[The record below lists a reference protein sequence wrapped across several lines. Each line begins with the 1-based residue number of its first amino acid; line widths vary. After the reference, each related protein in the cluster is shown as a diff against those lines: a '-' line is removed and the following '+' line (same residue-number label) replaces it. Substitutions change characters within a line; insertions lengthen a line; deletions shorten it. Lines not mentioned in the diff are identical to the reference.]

1 MQRMLANKEGIT
13 YSQSSHMVHAGLGQT
28 ILLILQYLFA
38 HTTTKKKTP
47 ALETIGYAIY
57 KKNGKN
63 HRILYLIYIE
73 DKMCVCM
80 YNLS

>member
-38 HTTTKKKTP
+38 HTTTTKKKTQLLKQLITP
-47 ALETIGYAIY
+47 YT
-57 KKNGKN
+57 KKKAEKS

-73 DKMCVCM
+73 DKMCM
-80 YNLS
+80 YV

>member
-38 HTTTKKKTP
+38 HTTTKKN
-47 ALETIGYAIY
+47 A
-57 KKNGKN
+57 
-63 HRILYLIYIE
+63 
-73 DKMCVCM
+73 
-80 YNLS
+80 SS